1 MAPQPIQTGPSGGG
15 GDGVDAASLLSPI
28 GYDDDAASLHSSRSE
43 QDTDSDDD
51 ELQLRARNS
60 RELRAADRI
69 VLLEEDEREELVAS
83 ALRRKKGAGL
93 ERRGSGLAAIGK
105 SLFGAVGGSPN
116 PEATHDKA
124 GGDEAGIS
132 EKRSARRGRRREKK
146 ERLKEQAEHGEDG
159 ELMYE
164 MEEGGMKD
172 GSSTGESSG
181 REDSEEVDRR
191 HLNAMTQAKAER
203 KKSWR
208 NRCLIYALIIV
219 GFGILL
225 LIAWKLSLNRRPRYI
240 PAELLSNGTALF
252 GPTTVI
258 ISLDGFRA
266 DFLQRGL
273 TPRLNAFITEGV
285 SPKYMLPSFPSVT
298 FPVSS
303 PLLDFCPVLSN
314 VVRTTLLLP
323 QVSTPKAMA

>member
-1 MAPQPIQTGPSGGG
+1 MERRKLASATAG
-15 GDGVDAASLLSPI
+15 AADTSSLLSPI
-28 GYDDDAASLHSSRSE
+28 AYDDDAASLHSSDPRSE

-69 VLLEEDEREELVAS
+69 VLVEEDERARLVES
-83 ALRRKKGAGL
+83 ARRRGGGGGLL
-93 ERRGSGLAAIGK
+93 ERRGSSNMAAALGSSIFGSLARSRSRSRSREARDDAGRGP
-105 SLFGAVGGSPN
+105 SPEPAV
-116 PEATHDKA
+116 H
-124 GGDEAGIS
+124 
-132 EKRSARRGRRREKK
+132 EKRRERRERRREKK
-146 ERLKEQAEHGEDG
+146 ERLVEQAQHGEDG
-159 ELMYE
+159 ELLYE

-191 HLNAMTQAKAER
+191 HLNALAQAKAER
-203 KKSWR
+203 RRSLR

-219 GFGILL
+219 GFGLLL
-225 LIAWKLSLNRRPRYI
+225 LIAWKLSLRRRALHV
-240 PAELLSNGTALF
+240 PAKLLSNGSALF

-266 DFLQRGL
+266 DFLRRGL

-285 SPKYMLPSFPSVT
+285 SPKHMLPSFPSVT
-298 FPVSS
+298 FPVSTD
-303 PLLDFCPVLSN
+303 PPRFLDVPG
-314 VVRTTLLLP
+314 
-323 QVSTPKAMA
+323 